1 MSVSRIAL
9 MVVLLVC
16 LLAVSFPAAAATPA
30 DQDAEQEKRI
40 AEYTAIINKNPND
53 AVAHYFRGLVYAAR
67 KDFPSALR
75 DLTKAVELNP
85 RYAAAFFNR
94 GWVYSRMDDD
104 AQNIDKAIE
113 DYTRAIALDPS
124 YGLVY
129 TFRAYVYNK
138 KEMYDQAI
146 ADCDKALELGVRHTG
161 NYFYKA
167 KAQEKKGQYEAA
179 IATMRQLMAA
189 TNDKLAIEEAKSI
202 IRSLGG
208 TL

>member
-1 MSVSRIAL
+1 MSASRIAL
-9 MVVLLVC
+9 MLVLLVC

-30 DQDAEQEKRI
+30 DRAAEQEKKI
-40 AEYTAIINKNPND
+40 AEYTAIIDKNPND
-53 AVAHYFRGLVYAAR
+53 AVAHYFRGLVYSAQR
-67 KDFPSALR
+67 DFPSALR

-94 GWVYSRMDDD
+94 GWVYARMDDD
-104 AQNIDKAIE
+104 AKNVDKAIE
-113 DYTRAIALDPS
+113 DYTRAIGIDPS

-129 TFRAYVYNK
+129 SHRAYVYNK

-146 ADCDKALELGVRHTG
+146 EDCDKALELGVKYNWT
-161 NYFYKA
+161 YFNKA

-179 IATMRQLMAA
+179 IATMRQLIAV
-189 TNDKLAIEEAKSI
+189 TNDKLAAEEAKSI